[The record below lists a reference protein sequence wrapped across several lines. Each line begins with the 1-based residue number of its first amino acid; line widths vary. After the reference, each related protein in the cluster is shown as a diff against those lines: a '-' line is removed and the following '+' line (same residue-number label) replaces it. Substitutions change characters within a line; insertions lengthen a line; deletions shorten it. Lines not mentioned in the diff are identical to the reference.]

1 MNGSAHNRFPD
12 VEAGRGAAAQRTG
25 GKRAKLVPKGIA
37 HAVTAPR
44 EVEGRRRGGE
54 PIRCEILDHPQR
66 EQVGGAIPPFP
77 ACGLTFFSDHPF
89 SIYGTPV
96 ERAVKDNEPASG
108 KGRADRLPDRPVE

>member
-25 GKRAKLVPKGIA
+25 GKRANAQITLVVNAPPTLQI
-37 HAVTAPR
+37 TAPAD
-44 EVEGRRRGGE
+44 GALFAPGE
-54 PIRCEILDHPQR
+54 TITFM
-66 EQVGGAIPPFP
+66 G